1 MSSLRAAF
9 VFCCLAVSTL
19 GFELAELGSG
29 LAYARIA
36 QAADLGDATLAARA
50 NQPLVL
56 DLRYTA
62 AADPAAAEGLRA
74 LLAARAAK
82 VPFFVLLSPQT
93 PAAFAEVLQ
102 RLPEGAVTLGVAG
115 SVPAPGVV
123 VAQTAETDR
132 RAYDALSPE
141 IPLAALLS
149 GKFEKERFDEAAL
162 VKEFRNGNPNA
173 APPPAPDPTA
183 FKTTEP
189 APVLTDRVL
198 QRAVHLHRA
207 LLALKRR

>member
-1 MSSLRAAF
+1 MNALRAIL
-9 VFCCLAVSTL
+9 VFCCFAVSAL
-19 GFELAELGSG
+19 GFELAELGSN

-36 QAADLGDATLAARA
+36 QASDLGEAALAARA
-50 NQPLVL
+50 GQPLVL
-56 DLRYTA
+56 DLRYTT

-74 LLAARAAK
+74 LLSARAAQ
-82 VPFFVLLSPQT
+82 VPLFVLLSPQT
-93 PAAFAEVLQ
+93 PAAFTEVLS
-102 RLPEGAVTLGVAG
+102 RLPAGAVTLGVAG
-115 SVPAPGVV
+115 SVPAPGVL
-123 VAQTAETDR
+123 VAQTPETDR
-132 RAYDALSPE
+132 RAYAALSPE

-173 APPPAPDPTA
+173 APPPAPDPA
-183 FKTTEP
+183 APKAAEP